1 MRLDGVEPKPK
12 LFLVKHSEAVEAS
25 RKIASCGRF
34 GQAAEQRLPSAQL
47 GLAAIYASSR
57 NYIEAHMW
65 FNLAPS
71 ASSSGELE
79 EAMSCRRRVEH
90 ELTPFQLAEA
100 QRLASEWDAAHTR

>member
-1 MRLDGVEPKPK
+1 
-12 LFLVKHSEAVEAS
+12 
-25 RKIASCGRF
+25 
-34 GQAAEQRLPSAQL
+34 
-47 GLAAIYASSR
+47 
-57 NYIEAHMW
+57 MW